1 MRFSNNF
8 LDEIRDRV
16 PISTVIARRVT
27 WDSKKTNVPRGDFWA
42 CCPFHGEKSPS
53 FHCEDRKGRYHCF
66 GCGVSGDHFRFLQ
79 EIEGMSFVESVQ
91 TIADMAGIAMP
102 QPDVQAE
109 KREKERATLIDVMEM
124 ATRFFQDQLQS
135 AVGAKA
141 RAYLRDR
148 GLSAKTIDTF
158 RLGYAADSRNALKEH
173 LASKGIPKE
182 QIEACG
188 LVVHGEGIA
197 VSYDRFR
204 DRIMFPILSS
214 REKVIAF
221 GGRAMSPDAPA
232 KYLNSNETELFHKG
246 NVLYNF
252 TRARRASQI
261 GSRGQA
267 EQGTII
273 AVEGYMDVIA
283 LHQAGVENAVA
294 PLGTALTE
302 NQLELLWR
310 MTPEPV
316 LCFDGDGAGI
326 RAAHRAADLALPHL
340 KPGRSVRFALLPDG
354 KDPDDLVR
362 HEGREPFDRVM
373 AQAKPLSE
381 MLWSRETAG
390 GGFETPEKKAELEA
404 RLKQMVSV
412 IADESVRR
420 LYQQDV
426 RERLNALF
434 RPQYGGGQ
442 AFGGQTARGPGRGQG
457 RGPGGGNGNG
467 GGFAKGGNQG
477 SSRSMNVSDRLARTG
492 VVRGYQELP
501 ALREVVLAITIV
513 NHPQLLL
520 EEYDEIAAIEFEN
533 RDLQRFWSAMLPVA
547 ATAGPHLSRDYLLE
561 KLGAQGFEPLVSAL
575 NQQVRNARLWIATEK
590 AAIEDAREGYRQALS
605 LHKRTKALRFEKM
618 GLEREIAIAT
628 EAGDEEN
635 IEPLL
640 RALSEV
646 QLEITRMENQEA
658 IIDGFGV
665 MSGRVKGAAVN
676 HGN

>member
-1 MRFSNNF
+1 MRFSPTF

-16 PISTVIARRVT
+16 PISAVIARRVT
-27 WDSKKTNVPRGDFWA
+27 WDRKKTNAGRGDYWA

-79 EIEGMSFVESVQ
+79 EIEGMSFPESVQ

-135 AVGAKA
+135 AIGAKA

-148 GLSAKTIDTF
+148 GLTAKTIETF
-158 RLGYAADSRNALKEH
+158 RLGYAPESRNALKEH
-173 LASKGIPKE
+173 LASKGIPKD

-252 TRARRASQI
+252 TRARRAAQVA
-261 GSRGQA
+261 GRGPG
-267 EQGTII
+267 EQGVII

-310 MTPEPV
+310 MTPVPI

-340 KPGRSVRFALLPDG
+340 KPGRSVNFALLPDG
-354 KDPDDLVR
+354 KDPDDMVR
-362 HEGREPFDRVM
+362 HEGREPFDRLL
-373 AQAKPLSE
+373 AQARPLSE
-381 MLWSRETAG
+381 MLWMRETG
-390 GGFETPEKKAELEA
+390 NGNFDTPEKKAELEA
-404 RLKQMVSV
+404 RFKQITAV

-420 LYQQDV
+420 LYQQEMRD
-426 RERLNALF
+426 RLNALF
-434 RPQYGGGQ
+434 RPQYSGGGASQ
-442 AFGGQTARGPGRGQG
+442 GFQPRGGGKGQG
-457 RGPGGGNGNG
+457 RRGEGGGRFGQG
-467 GGFAKGGNQG
+467 GAPTGVGPAF
-477 SSRSMNVSDRLARTG
+477 NVSDRLARSG
-492 VVRGYQELP
+492 IVRGYAELP
-501 ALREVVLAITIV
+501 ALREVVLALTIV

-520 EEYDEIAAIEFEN
+520 DEYDEIAAIDFEN
-533 RDLQRFWSAMLPVA
+533 RELQRFWAAMLPIA
-547 ATAGPHLSRDYLLE
+547 ATAGANLSREYLLE
-561 KLGAQGFEPLVSAL
+561 KLVAQGFEAL
-575 NQQVRNARLWIATEK
+575 LTMLEQQVRNARLWTATQQ
-590 AAIEDAREGYRQALS
+590 AAPEDAREGYRQALS

-618 GLEREIAIAT
+618 ELEREIAATT
-628 EAGDEEN
+628 EAGDEAS
-635 IEPLL
+635 IELLL

-646 QLEITRMENQEA
+646 QLEIVRMENQEA

-665 MSGRVKGAAVN
+665 MSGRVKGVAIS
-676 HGN
+676 HGK